1 MAAPRRPLLLLS
13 TAALLSV
20 ALIVSG
26 QDPHG
31 QLGGM
36 YLYSNDIPW
45 DVPAGAPIKGVLQ
58 KVKWPEIEPAP
69 GRWNFTGFDAEC
81 AAGGQH
87 GAIHLV
93 FNTYAVPEWLYSA
106 GVKKVEVLTDK
117 GIEPFPHYTDAAYL
131 QRVALVQQKLCEH
144 MGSMPKET
152 RPFEIFFDA
161 GPTGDTMPWG
171 GVPTNPA
178 LNITE
183 VQFQQVLLTI
193 TRSFLDAC
201 PATPVMLNAGNPP
214 YAPSDL
220 AFFAKLKQSCPEV
233 WYKGD
238 RVGHG
243 AFFNFEMQSY
253 RLLHPLLGNGTVRS
267 RAEGPESDAGW
278 WTAAPAWGLRHLLSW
293 ALQFGLDYFNVH
305 TEFAADSSNWAQLS
319 WYNLWAGRCKQPDST
334 PGAFVIFHDGL
345 DASDTQRSPVE
356 TFGAAVPTN
365 KQRYLRIAQQFASQ
379 GARQDDPAGAAMAD
393 QSGQEHATALN
404 DVGWDVWADDFSQWM
419 SHLNASSNSVGRW
432 RIGSPNASEMG
443 YGRFGRSW
451 KDGRSGLR
459 LQLDPAM
466 WSGKVP
472 ATVWSRVAFSQ
483 TTSRPWNEACWQLG
497 YQQTAGVGLELGHPR
512 RTLSEG
518 AGWGT
523 HIAPLTNLAPGGAIN
538 LSLSEKAAEA
548 GCEVVF
554 HSIEILK
561 EKPTAPGP
569 PHPGPP
575 SPPPAPAP
583 APHTPCAKAEQSL
596 CQGMRG
602 KGDPCKKCVVK
613 HAAALLA
620 AGCFGGTVGGAGEKQ
635 FKHAFCKG
643 RRDS

>member
-1 MAAPRRPLLLLS
+1 MAVHRRPLLLLLP
-13 TAALLSV
+13 LLPA

-144 MGSMPKET
+144 MESMPKEI

-183 VQFQQVLLTI
+183 AQFQQVLLTI

-201 PATPVMLNAGNPP
+201 GPATPVMLNAGNPP

-319 WYNLWAGRCKQPDST
+319 WYLKRDTLDPVSPCRSRDLFVGAGST
-334 PGAFVIFHDGL
+334 SGP
-345 DASDTQRSPVE
+345 AS
-356 TFGAAVPTN
+356 
-365 KQRYLRIAQQFASQ
+365 
-379 GARQDDPAGAAMAD
+379 
-393 QSGQEHATALN
+393 
-404 DVGWDVWADDFSQWM
+404 
-419 SHLNASSNSVGRW
+419 ASSRKARLAHSSSSTTGWTRRTHNAFPSRPSVLLSRRTSSATSGSPSSSRRRARGRTLPPVPRW
-432 RIGSPNASEMG
+432 RTRA
-443 YGRFGRSW
+443 
-451 KDGRSGLR
+451 
-459 LQLDPAM
+459 
-466 WSGKVP
+466 GKS
-472 ATVWSRVAFSQ
+472 T
-483 TTSRPWNEACWQLG
+483 
-497 YQQTAGVGLELGHPR
+497 R
-512 RTLSEG
+512 R
-518 AGWGT
+518 
-523 HIAPLTNLAPGGAIN
+523 
-538 LSLSEKAAEA
+538 
-548 GCEVVF
+548 
-554 HSIEILK
+554 
-561 EKPTAPGP
+561 
-569 PHPGPP
+569 
-575 SPPPAPAP
+575 
-583 APHTPCAKAEQSL
+583 
-596 CQGMRG
+596 R
-602 KGDPCKKCVVK
+602 
-613 HAAALLA
+613 
-620 AGCFGGTVGGAGEKQ
+620 
-635 FKHAFCKG
+635 
-643 RRDS
+643 